1 VVAVAYDGQAPKY
14 VRLLETVQDRIR
26 AGTYPLGALLPSESE
41 FLREFDVSRQVVIRA
56 LLILEQDGWI
66 RGEQGR
72 GRVVLGVPE
81 QHAGSHGAARLAQA
95 ETSIGQVS
103 VKVLSAGPVKAPA
116 RIGSALR
123 VKTGA
128 PVVARRRLLLADG
141 VGPVELCTTYVTPAT
156 AAGTDIGADGLL
168 LPDGVVAHL
177 RTRRRLVFDQA
188 EEEISAR
195 LPTSDEAQLLEI
207 GPRDV
212 LLTLLV
218 TVHDRDGNPHV
229 VLDVAIP
236 ATRQVLSD
244 TYPVT

>member
-14 VRLLETVQDRIR
+14 VRLLQTVQDRIR
-26 AGTYPLGALLPSESE
+26 AGTYPLGSLLPSEAE
-41 FLREFDVSRQVVIRA
+41 LLREFDVSRQVVIRA
-56 LLILEQDGWI
+56 MLILEQDGWI

-81 QHAGSHGAARLAQA
+81 QHGGSHGATRLAQA
-95 ETSIGQVS
+95 ETGMGQVA

-116 RIGSALR
+116 RIASALR
-123 VKTGA
+123 VRTGA
-128 PVVARRRLLLADG
+128 PVVARRRLLYADG
-141 VGPVELCTTYVTPAT
+141 IGPVELCTTYVTPGM
-156 AAGTDIGADGLL
+156 AAGTDITADAP

-177 RTRRRLVFDQA
+177 RTHKRIVFDQA

-195 LPTSDEAQLLEI
+195 LPTAEEAQLLEI

-218 TVHDRDGNPHV
+218 TVHDRDARPQV

-236 ATRQVLSD
+236 ATRQVLTD
-244 TYPVT
+244 TYPAT